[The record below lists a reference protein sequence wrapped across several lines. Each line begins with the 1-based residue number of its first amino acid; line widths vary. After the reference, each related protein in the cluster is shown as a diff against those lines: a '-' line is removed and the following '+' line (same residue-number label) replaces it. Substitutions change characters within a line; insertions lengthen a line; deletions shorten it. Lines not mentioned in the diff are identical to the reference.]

1 MRKNKNNQKIADQH
15 KKDKLL
21 NAISAIENVK
31 KEFRQEKKE
40 HRCAK
45 NSKEIQK
52 SKKAQV
58 YLSGRRKRHRNNRLQ
73 LYR

>member
-31 KEFRQEKKE
+31 K
-40 HRCAK
+40 
-45 NSKEIQK
+45 
-52 SKKAQV
+52 
-58 YLSGRRKRHRNNRLQ
+58 
-73 LYR
+73 